1 MRCVASHRGKALQ
14 KLFKRVVVFKVL
26 KQSFDRHA
34 CSLENRYTT
43 KNVSVDCDEV
53 VSVHVREFST
63 RTSFLWLRAEGLV
76 GAVEA
81 LGVHD
86 VADLEAQTAQG
97 GDLFGAKDAADFYFG
112 MNAHP

>member
-1 MRCVASHRGKALQ
+1 MRCVASRRGETLQ

-26 KQSFDRHA
+26 KQSLNRHA
-34 CSLENRYTT
+34 CPLKNRCTT
-43 KNVSVDCDEV
+43 KNVAVDCDEV
-53 VSVHVREFST
+53 ISVHALEFST

-97 GDLFGAKDAADFYFG
+97 GDLFGAQDAADFYFG
-112 MNAHP
+112 VNAHP